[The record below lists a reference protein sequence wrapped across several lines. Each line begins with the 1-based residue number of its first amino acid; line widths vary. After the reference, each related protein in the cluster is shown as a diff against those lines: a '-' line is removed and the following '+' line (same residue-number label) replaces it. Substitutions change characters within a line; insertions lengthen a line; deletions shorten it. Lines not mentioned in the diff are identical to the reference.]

1 MGAVAA
7 RPQPGDEVSFAE
19 IEYASKSEEYA
30 AAAGIA
36 DGYEVEL
43 TGFVTRPPDLQAGQ
57 FALTRFAIFCCA
69 ADVVPH
75 SVPVDPGGEFLNF
88 NVDRWLTITGVLEER
103 NGAFVLVAQ
112 DIKPIPEPAN
122 PYIR

>member
-1 MGAVAA
+1 M
-7 RPQPGDEVSFAE
+7 SFTE
-19 IEYASKSEEYA
+19 IEFASESSEYA
-30 AAAGIA
+30 AANGIG

-43 TGFVTRPPDLQAGQ
+43 TGFVTEPREPTAD

-75 SVPVDPGGEFLNF
+75 SVEVDAERGYPN
-88 NVDRWLTITGVLEER
+88 DAWLTVKGVLEER
-103 NGAFVLVAQ
+103 DGKFVVVARS
-112 DIKPIPEPAN
+112 IEKVPEPKD